1 MRDGPTMSPS
11 ECNWRNY
18 VMPTPTIPLKRQE
31 TTLIYVHVGAH
42 KYQGKGSHA
51 QPQVRT
57 ELGPGSVRSENGP
70 YSI

>member
-1 MRDGPTMSPS
+1 
-11 ECNWRNY
+11 
-18 VMPTPTIPLKRQE
+18 MPTPTIPLKRQE